1 MDIIVKAPIYNRNGI
16 GGKSFYTF
24 EVFIKDYSSVYNLL
38 GIIDEDQVYEKDPDM
53 KLINPK
59 DLTQTFIPDEVKH
72 EIKMKVR
79 DYL

>member
-1 MDIIVKAPIYNRNGI
+1 MEITVKKPIYNRNGI

-24 EVFIKDYSSVYNLL
+24 PVVIVETSNVFNLL